1 MKQLFSAIT
10 CNEPK
15 RLIKPVFWNA
25 LANLANLLPF
35 LCLTY
40 IVSQI
45 YEYFVSGTLNDAS
58 LWAAW
63 GVMLVCFVVTW
74 IFENIA
80 CKLTYRDGFMASA
93 DGRIKL
99 AEHIRKL
106 PLGFLMS
113 KNSGEIGNTMMNDFS
128 RTESAMTHI
137 LPQIISGVIVAVIA
151 SVVLL
156 IADWR
161 MGLAMFAGFP
171 IALLIMFGMR
181 GLERRLDTQ
190 LSQARINQAGKLQE
204 YLYGMRIIKSYNMMT
219 PVQPESSTTDRG
231 SGVCL
236 KGAATDRRS
245 GVCPEGYYNKLKKAC
260 SDYRDAC
267 IKVEGGI
274 GPLNLVAAAFLRSG
288 LSLMT
293 VVGVFLVT
301 GGTLTVPDFALFLL
315 VGTRVFDPLTV
326 AIMNYSELMMCSMSG
341 ERICTLLD
349 EPEMPGSGEAP
360 KEHEIC
366 FDHVSFGYKVN
377 GSEGAG
383 DTGWR
388 AKQGGLGRG
397 EKEVL
402 HDVSIRLEPG
412 TMTAVVGPSG
422 SGKSTMLRLIARFYD
437 PSSGKV
443 LFGGEDEKG
452 IDPEKLMKNISMV
465 FQDVYL
471 FQDTVANNIRYGKE
485 DATQEE
491 IENAARLANCYDFI
505 MQMPEGFGTMIG
517 EGGSTLSGGEKQR
530 ISIARA
536 ILKNAPVVLLDE
548 ATSSLD
554 PENEAEIQQAISRLV
569 QGRTVVVIAHR
580 LKTVVGADTIL
591 VLDQGRIVEQGTHK
605 QLLAQDGL
613 YAKLWNLQTST
624 EGWKIN

>member
-1 MKQLFSAIT
+1 MKQLLNAIT

-25 LANLANLLPF
+25 LANLSNLLPF
-35 LCLTY
+35 VCLAY

-45 YEYFVSGTLNDAS
+45 YEYFISGTLNRTS
-58 LWAAW
+58 LWTAW
-63 GVMLVCFVVTW
+63 GIMLACFVLTW

-99 AEHIRKL
+99 AEHIRRL

-113 KNSGEIGNTMMNDFS
+113 RNSGEIGNTMMNDFS

-137 LPQIISGVIVAVIA
+137 LPQIISGAIMAVIA

-190 LSQARINQAGKLQE
+190 LSQARVNQAGKLQE
-204 YLYGMRIIKSYNMMT
+204 YLYGMRIIKSYNM
-219 PVQPESSTTDRG
+219 QGENF
-231 SGVCL
+231 
-236 KGAATDRRS
+236 
-245 GVCPEGYYNKLKKAC
+245 EKLKKAC
-260 SDYRDAC
+260 TDYRDAC

-274 GPLNLVAAAFLRSG
+274 GPMNLVAAAFLRSG

-315 VGTRVFDPLTV
+315 VGTRVFDPLAV

-360 KEHEIC
+360 KEYEIC

-377 GSEGAG
+377 GRTADRE
-383 DTGWR
+383 
-388 AKQGGLGRG
+388 GGLGHG
-397 EKEVL
+397 EKDVL
-402 HDVSIRLEPG
+402 HDVSARLEPG

-437 PSSGKV
+437 PSTGKV
-443 LFGGEDEKG
+443 LFGGEDEKD
-452 IDPEKLMKNISMV
+452 IEPEKLMKNISMV

-471 FQDTVANNIRYGKE
+471 FQDSVANNIRYGKE
-485 DATQEE
+485 NATQEE

-505 MQMPEGFGTMIG
+505 MQMPDGFDTMIG

-536 ILKNAPVVLLDE
+536 ILKDAPVVLLDE

-580 LKTVVGADTIL
+580 LKTVTGANTIL

-624 EGWKIN
+624 EGWKV

>member
-1 MKQLFSAIT
+1 MKQLLNAIT

-25 LANLANLLPF
+25 LANLSNLLPF
-35 LCLTY
+35 LCLAY

-45 YEYFVSGTLNDAS
+45 YEYFVSGTLNRTS

-80 CKLTYRDGFMASA
+80 CKLTYRDGFMASV

-99 AEHIRKL
+99 AEHIRRL

-113 KNSGEIGNTMMNDFS
+113 RNSGEIGNTMMNDFS

-137 LPQIISGVIVAVIA
+137 LPQIISGAIMAVIA

-161 MGLAMFAGFP
+161 MGLAMFAGFL

-190 LSQARINQAGKLQE
+190 LSQARVNQAGKLQE
-204 YLYGMRIIKSYNMMT
+204 YLYGMRIIKSYNM
-219 PVQPESSTTDRG
+219 QGDNFE
-231 SGVCL
+231 
-236 KGAATDRRS
+236 
-245 GVCPEGYYNKLKKAC
+245 KLKKAC
-260 SDYRDAC
+260 TDYRDAC

-315 VGTRVFDPLTV
+315 IGTRVFDPLAV
-326 AIMNYSELMMCSMSG
+326 AIMNYSELMMCGMSG

-349 EPEMPGSGEAP
+349 EPEMAGSGDAP
-360 KEHEIC
+360 SEHEIC
-366 FDHVSFGYKVN
+366 FDHVSFGY
-377 GSEGAG
+377 
-383 DTGWR
+383 
-388 AKQGGLGRG
+388 G

-402 HDVSIRLEPG
+402 HDVSARLEPG

-437 PSSGKV
+437 PTSGKV
-443 LFGGEDEKG
+443 LLGGVDEKD
-452 IDPEKLMKNISMV
+452 IEPEKLMKNISMV

-505 MQMPEGFGTMIG
+505 MQMPDGFDTMIG
-517 EGGSTLSGGEKQR
+517 ESGSTLSGGEKQR

-554 PENEAEIQQAISRLV
+554 PENEAQIQQAISRLV
-569 QGRTVVVIAHR
+569 QGRTVVVVAHR

-591 VLDQGRIVEQGTHK
+591 VLDQGRIVEQGTHE
-605 QLLAQDGL
+605 QLLTQNGL

>member
-1 MKQLFSAIT
+1 MKQLFNAIT
-10 CNEPK
+10 CNEPG

-25 LANLANLLPF
+25 LANLSNLLPF
-35 LCLTY
+35 LCLAY

-45 YEYFVSGTLNDAS
+45 YEYFVSGTLNSTS
-58 LWAAW
+58 LWTAW
-63 GVMLVCFVVTW
+63 GVMLACFVVTW

-93 DGRIKL
+93 DGRVKL

-137 LPQIISGVIVAVIA
+137 LPQIISGAMMAVIA

-171 IALLIMFGMR
+171 IALLIMLGMR

-190 LSQARINQAGKLQE
+190 LSKARVNQAGKLQE
-204 YLYGMRIIKSYNMMT
+204 YLYGMRIIKSYNM
-219 PVQPESSTTDRG
+219 QGENF
-231 SGVCL
+231 
-236 KGAATDRRS
+236 
-245 GVCPEGYYNKLKKAC
+245 EKLKKAC
-260 SDYRDAC
+260 TDYRDAC

-274 GPLNLVAAAFLRSG
+274 GPLNLVASAFLRSG

-293 VVGVFLVT
+293 VVGVFLVS

-315 VGTRVFDPLTV
+315 VGTRVFDPLAV

-341 ERICTLLD
+341 ERISTLLN
-349 EPEMPGSGEAP
+349 EPKMAGDGDTP
-360 KEHEIC
+360 KTHEIC

-377 GSEGAG
+377 SAESGRE
-383 DTGWR
+383 
-388 AKQGGLGRG
+388 GGLGRG

-402 HDVSIRLEPG
+402 HDVSARLEPG

-437 PSSGKV
+437 PTSGKV
-443 LFGGEDEKG
+443 LFGGADEKG
-452 IDPEKLMKNISMV
+452 IEPEKLMKNISMV

-471 FQDTVANNIRYGKE
+471 FQDSVANNIRYGKE

-491 IENAARLANCYDFI
+491 IEQAARLANCYDFI
-505 MQMPEGFGTMIG
+505 MQMPQGFDTMIG

-591 VLDQGRIVEQGTHK
+591 VLDQGQIVEQGTHK
-605 QLLAQDGL
+605 QLLTQNGL

-624 EGWKIN
+624 AGWKINANK

>member
-1 MKQLFSAIT
+1 MKQLLNAIT

-25 LANLANLLPF
+25 LANLSNLLPF
-35 LCLTY
+35 LCLAY

-45 YEYFVSGTLNDAS
+45 YAYFVSGTLNHTS

-80 CKLTYRDGFMASA
+80 CKLTYRDGFMAAA

-99 AEHIRKL
+99 AEHIRRL

-113 KNSGEIGNTMMNDFS
+113 RNSGEIGNTMMNDFS

-137 LPQIISGVIVAVIA
+137 LPQIISGALMAVIA

-190 LSQARINQAGKLQE
+190 LSQARVNQAEKLQE
-204 YLYGMRIIKSYNMMT
+204 YLYGMRIIKSYNM
-219 PVQPESSTTDRG
+219 QGDNFE
-231 SGVCL
+231 
-236 KGAATDRRS
+236 
-245 GVCPEGYYNKLKKAC
+245 KLKKAC
-260 SDYRDAC
+260 TDYRDAC
-267 IKVEGGI
+267 IKVESSI
-274 GPLNLVAAAFLRSG
+274 GPMNLIAAAFLRSG

-315 VGTRVFDPLTV
+315 VGTRVFDPLAV
-326 AIMNYSELMMCSMSG
+326 AIMNYSELMMCGMSG

-349 EPEMPGSGEAP
+349 EPEMAGGGDAP
-360 KEHEIC
+360 REHEIR
-366 FDHVSFGYKVN
+366 FDHVSFGY
-377 GSEGAG
+377 
-383 DTGWR
+383 
-388 AKQGGLGRG
+388 G

-402 HDVSIRLEPG
+402 RDVSARLEPG

-437 PSSGKV
+437 PTSGKV
-443 LFGGEDEKG
+443 LLGGVDEKD
-452 IDPEKLMKNISMV
+452 IEPEKLMKNISMV

-505 MQMPEGFGTMIG
+505 MQMPDGFETMIG
-517 EGGSTLSGGEKQR
+517 ESGSTLSGGEKQR

-554 PENEAEIQQAISRLV
+554 PENEAQIQQAISRLV

-591 VLDQGRIVEQGTHK
+591 VLDQGRIVEQGTHE
-605 QLLAQDGL
+605 QLLTQNGL